1 MKFTTQEGMNIMT
14 KLTKDQQALV
24 ERAQA
29 LEGLNVHIEER
40 TSASGV
46 FEYVTV
52 WVDFDR
58 EWYDLGQR
66 IVLTASR
73 FRGERA
79 RQSAYQMFFGIGSHD
94 TRDLKIREVR
104 FAVESMW
111 YLNTEAG
118 KQERARYDAL
128 LGR

>member
-29 LEGLNVHIEER
+29 LEGLNIHIEER

-52 WVDFDR
+52 SVDFDR
-58 EWYDLGQR
+58 EWFDMGER
-66 IVLTASR
+66 IVLNASR
-73 FRGERA
+73 FQGERA
-79 RQSAYQMFFGIGSHD
+79 RQSAWRTRFGISSHD
-94 TRDLKIREVR
+94 TKNLKIREVR
-104 FAVESMW
+104 SAVESMW
-111 YLNTEAG
+111 LRNTEAG
-118 KQERARYDAL
+118 KQEQARYDAL